1 MPASRLV
8 QAGLRSSCGHP
19 SSCLPERAAW
29 LAPPRRRAQVRG
41 RRQRP
46 QPCAAEQTAAA
57 AAAPPPAAAAAA
69 SVPGPVP
76 RVLRERDYG
85 ALDKSQFS
93 LFVQFFRQASPYI
106 EGHRGRTFVLAIP
119 GEVRQMHCRMRQTA
133 ISYPGAI
140 SVVLSCITAYL
151 QPLIMF

>member
-29 LAPPRRRAQVRG
+29 LAPPRRREQVRG

-119 GEVRQMHCRMRQTA
+119 GEVRQMVNALPHA
-133 ISYPGAI
+133 ADSH
-140 SVVLSCITAYL
+140 
-151 QPLIMF
+151 